1 MSESTRTK
9 NHELMCLS
17 LATECREL
25 AVDAVEPELKDRFL
39 RMAKSWAN
47 LAAEPRVL
55 H

>member
-1 MSESTRTK
+1 MSESKRAK
-9 NHELMCLS
+9 KHELMCLR

-25 AVDAVEPELKDRFL
+25 AVDALEPELKDRFL
-39 RMAKSWAN
+39 QMAKTWAN